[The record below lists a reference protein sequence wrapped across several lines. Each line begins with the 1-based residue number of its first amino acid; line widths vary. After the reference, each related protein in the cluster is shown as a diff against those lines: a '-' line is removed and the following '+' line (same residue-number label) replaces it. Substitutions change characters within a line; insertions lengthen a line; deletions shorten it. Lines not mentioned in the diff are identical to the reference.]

1 MFEKWDD
8 NPKSKVF
15 CHKGM
20 HEHHV
25 KQVQKKLLIKKDA
38 TTVNMFI
45 TNSVIIW

>member
-25 KQVQKKLLIKKDA
+25 KQAQKTANKKDA
-38 TTVNMFI
+38 TTVNMFV